1 MDKCRPFYMEKH
13 WESTSKTLCES
24 RRWIGSGYYSK
35 NGYLACPI
43 GGLAYALPSS
53 AGVFVAF
60 IRGEF
65 PVITRLIACL
75 CLFALSPWSLAETTT
90 VKVKVDLVDSRR
102 SLIAVSY
109 DGKSRQLDLAKNVAV
124 EVDGKRTESRALIP
138 GDDAVVTY
146 DKDRQVV
153 TKISVRRPGM
163 LPAEKLADGWED
175 MDQRLVFLVSRL
187 ADVEASLDAIE
198 QVIGNKDRQANLK
211 TRDSKLADRANEDM
225 DRKGGGPI
233 KWSEF
238 YGTTAEKFF
247 YHPTDRNSSYHT
259 VTVLSQQGPQADNK
273 VGGGVPSSQGLPV
286 HQRPPQFD
294 YIYRANEKARE
305 RAISE
310 ASELRG
316 KIDQLNA
323 RRKKLEGEQAGLWV
337 DIAFRSVAHYDLDK
351 KPVYRYEPL
360 LMASDTDSRNNVA
373 MMKATSSFMAVALSI
388 VDDVQKDQRSTFTRI
403 KPAIAEARQT
413 LDNVP
418 LNLGVDVSDKRTSIG
433 KFFVLAKRLED
444 TAANLTESY
453 LVAIEGDAA
462 KDQFRKDSFRL
473 QLQQSLI
480 GYAQIVLAM
489 DEMTMELK
497 DQYAYKPDTGKPIR
511 ISAAWLPRGIYVY
524 HKLWEQPHLSVVY
537 FGYRTRSSRVSG

>member
-1 MDKCRPFYMEKH
+1 MNAQRFIF
-13 WESTSKTLCES
+13 TATLILCGTFSFAEVTNVDVTITLIDAK
-24 RRWIGSGYYSK
+24 R
-35 NGYLACPI
+35 
-43 GGLAYALPSS
+43 SS
-53 AGVFVAF
+53 
-60 IRGEF
+60 
-65 PVITRLIACL
+65 IT
-75 CLFALSPWSLAETTT
+75 
-90 VKVKVDLVDSRR
+90 
-102 SLIAVSY
+102 VSY
-109 DGKSRQLDLAKNVAV
+109 DGKSKQLELAKNVSV

-153 TKISVRRPGM
+153 TKIAVRRPAM
-163 LPAEKLADGWED
+163 VPAEKLADGWED

-198 QVIGNKDRQANLK
+198 QIAASKDRQINSK
-211 TRDSKLADRANEDM
+211 NRDSKRADRDNEDM

-259 VTVLSQQGPQADNK
+259 VTVLSQQGSQADNK

-294 YIYRANEKARE
+294 YIYRANEKARA

-323 RRKKLEGEQAGLWV
+323 RRQKLEAEQAVLWV
-337 DIAFRSVAHYDLDK
+337 DIAFRSVGHYDLDK

-360 LMASDTDSRNNVA
+360 LMASDTDSRNKVG

-388 VDDVQKDQRSTFTRI
+388 IEDTQNDQRSTFTRI
-403 KPAIAEARQT
+403 KTAIAKARQT
-413 LDNVP
+413 LDKAP
-418 LNLGVDVSDKRTSIG
+418 LDLGVDVSDKRTS
-433 KFFVLAKRLED
+433 VL
-444 TAANLTESY
+444 
-453 LVAIEGDAA
+453 
-462 KDQFRKDSFRL
+462 
-473 QLQQSLI
+473 
-480 GYAQIVLAM
+480 
-489 DEMTMELK
+489 
-497 DQYAYKPDTGKPIR
+497 
-511 ISAAWLPRGIYVY
+511 
-524 HKLWEQPHLSVVY
+524 PH
-537 FGYRTRSSRVSG
+537 

>member
-1 MDKCRPFYMEKH
+1 MKK
-13 WESTSKTLCES
+13 TGKTLLRGCA
-24 RRWIGSGYYSK
+24 RV
-35 NGYLACPI
+35 A
-43 GGLAYALPSS
+43 GGLGQKKVQENNFFVCPMGGLVFALLGSD
-53 AGVFVAF
+53 GRFVASE
-60 IRGEF
+60 RGKP
-65 PVITRLIACL
+65 PVINRLLACL
-75 CLFALSPWSLAETTT
+75 CLLALSPWSFAETTT
-90 VKVKVDLVDSRR
+90 VKVKIDLVDSRR

-109 DGKSRQLDLAKNVAV
+109 DGKSRQLDLAKIVAV

-138 GDDAVVTY
+138 GDEAVVTY
-146 DKDRQVV
+146 DKERQVV

-198 QVIGNKDRQANLK
+198 QVAGSKDRQMNSK
-211 TRDSKLADRANEDM
+211 TRDSKRADRDNEDM

-259 VTVLSQQGPQADNK
+259 ATVLSQQGSEADNK

-323 RRKKLEGEQAGLWV
+323 RRQKLEGEQAVLWV

-360 LMASDTDSRNNVA
+360 MMASDTDSRNKVA

-388 VDDVQKDQRSTFTRI
+388 IEDVQKDQRSTFTRI
-403 KPAIAEARQT
+403 KPAIAKARQT

-433 KFFVLAKRLED
+433 KFFALAKRLED

-453 LVAIEGDAA
+453 LFAIEGDAA

-497 DQYAYKPDTGKPIR
+497 DQYAYKPDTGKPIE
-511 ISAAWLPRGIYVY
+511 ISAAWPPRGIYAY
-524 HKLWEQPHLSVVY
+524 QRFRDQSQLSVVY
-537 FGYRTRSSRVSG
+537 LGCRTRSSLVSG

>member
-1 MDKCRPFYMEKH
+1 M
-13 WESTSKTLCES
+13 
-24 RRWIGSGYYSK
+24 
-35 NGYLACPI
+35 
-43 GGLAYALPSS
+43 
-53 AGVFVAF
+53 
-60 IRGEF
+60 
-65 PVITRLIACL
+65 ITRLIACL

-90 VKVKVDLVDSRR
+90 VKVKIDLVDSRR

-146 DKDRQVV
+146 DKERQVV
-153 TKISVRRPGM
+153 TKIVVRRPGM

-211 TRDSKLADRANEDM
+211 TRDSKRADRANEDM

-259 VTVLSQQGPQADNK
+259 VTVLSQQGSQADNK

-323 RRKKLEGEQAGLWV
+323 RRQKLEGEQAGLWV

-403 KPAIAEARQT
+403 KPAIAKARET

-433 KFFVLAKRLED
+433 KFFALAKRLED

-473 QLQQSLI
+473 QLQQSLL

-497 DQYAYKPDTGKPIR
+497 NQYAYKPDTGKPIK
-511 ISAAWLPRGIYVY
+511 ISAAWLPRGIYAY
-524 HKLWEQPHLSVVY
+524 RRLWEQPQLCVACL
-537 FGYRTRSSRVSG
+537 GYRPRSSRVSG

>member
-1 MDKCRPFYMEKH
+1 MVIR
-13 WESTSKTLCES
+13 LL
-24 RRWIGSGYYSK
+24 G
-35 NGYLACPI
+35 
-43 GGLAYALPSS
+43 
-53 AGVFVAF
+53 F
-60 IRGEF
+60 IF
-65 PVITRLIACL
+65 FIV
-75 CLFALSPWSLAETTT
+75 SLAASSLSEVTT
-90 VKVKVDLVDSRR
+90 VDVTITLVDTKR
-102 SLIAVSY
+102 SAITVSY
-109 DGKSRQLDLAKNVAV
+109 DGKSKQLELAKNVSV

-153 TKISVRRPGM
+153 TKIAVRRPAM
-163 LPAEKLADGWED
+163 VPAEKLADGWED

-198 QVIGNKDRQANLK
+198 QIAASKDRQMNSK
-211 TRDSKLADRANEDM
+211 NRDSKRADRDNEDM

-259 VTVLSQQGPQADNK
+259 VTVLSQQGSQADNK

-294 YIYRANEKARE
+294 YIYRANEKARA

-323 RRKKLEGEQAGLWV
+323 RRQKLEAEQAVLWV
-337 DIAFRSVAHYDLDK
+337 DIAFRSVGHYDLDK

-360 LMASDTDSRNNVA
+360 LMASDTDSRNKVG

-388 VDDVQKDQRSTFTRI
+388 IEDTQKDQRSTFTRI
-403 KPAIAEARQT
+403 KTAIAKARQT
-413 LDNVP
+413 LDKAP
-418 LNLGVDVSDKRTSIG
+418 LDLGVDVSDKRTSIG
-433 KFFVLAKRLED
+433 KFFALAKRLED
-444 TAANLTESY
+444 VAANLTESY

-473 QLQQSLI
+473 QLQKSLI

-497 DQYAYKPDTGKPIR
+497 DQYAYKPDTGKPIKV
-511 ISAAWLPRGIYVY
+511 SATWFPRAIYDYQWCWGHTQLCIVY
-524 HKLWEQPHLSVVY
+524 LAH
-537 FGYRTRSSRVSG
+537 RNRSSRVSG